1 MENKIIQEQSTKEIE
16 QALNNHENAVPYQ
29 PVSSLPS
36 LGTVMPISLSGE
48 TMEAQYKFTEEIPD
62 ADKFLIEKLKYN
74 SKIQLSNALGAE
86 QADAVAFAIRQIEKD
101 NGFILADMAGIGKGR
116 VCASILRYAYVNDCL
131 PIFITEADNLFSAIY
146 RDIKDIG
153 GLSNEKMGYPLILN
167 GYIDCNF

>member
-74 SKIQLSNALGAE
+74 SKIQLSNA
-86 QADAVAFAIRQIEKD
+86 
-101 NGFILADMAGIGKGR
+101 
-116 VCASILRYAYVNDCL
+116 
-131 PIFITEADNLFSAIY
+131 
-146 RDIKDIG
+146 
-153 GLSNEKMGYPLILN
+153 
-167 GYIDCNF
+167 